1 MTTCLFVAATG
12 NIVLSVYRA
21 YEAFITYGKLPGG
34 VEAFY
39 NDFCSVNFVLKTV
52 FFVFSITIAESILVW
67 RLWTVWSRAWFV
79 AMVPALLLTIQTG
92 ILAFLDYIFTM
103 IASLSPMMVISHFTA
118 SLVSEA
124 HNIELGK
131 AQSNTP
137 APDGMA
143 QHFDAG
149 AASTTIAFQPRV
161 FFRSDRE
168 EIRRLDGWTNETQAS
183 INQTVDEE
191 RGLGIR

>member
-1 MTTCLFVAATG
+1 
-12 NIVLSVYRA
+12 
-21 YEAFITYGKLPGG
+21 
-34 VEAFY
+34 
-39 NDFCSVNFVLKTV
+39 
-52 FFVFSITIAESILVW
+52 
-67 RLWTVWSRAWFV
+67 
-79 AMVPALLLTIQTG
+79 
-92 ILAFLDYIFTM
+92 M